1 MVRKP
6 NPKMKST
13 PLLLFALLCFF
24 CSQTAF
30 SQSCIECR
38 YLSPVFDSVTVETV
52 KFGQGPN
59 AKGET
64 QELFMDIYQP
74 YGDTM
79 TNRPV
84 AIFAFGGA
92 FITGSRDDWYVVL
105 VCEHLAKAGYV
116 VASIDYRI
124 YDGIDGMLG
133 EILTGNHMRIFFRP
147 MQDMRAA
154 VQYMKADFAELG
166 NNYNIDTSR
175 ILIGGASSGG
185 ITSMMTAYCDKESE
199 IAEMGING
207 SLAPLTAL
215 GGFYSTSGLY
225 PNYSWQSLA
234 AFNVSGAMINA
245 DWVEPGDIPLVS
257 AHGDA
262 DQVVPFKSGNL
273 GGLTAGLFDLQGS
286 YVVDSVARAKGVC
299 SYLYRM
305 EGKDHPSE
313 DFGIDYL
320 KSVVYRI
327 MLHLHPIVNGR
338 SFCCPLNVAA
348 SADDTIRYNPAAG
361 AFDVTATVANDNGN
375 AQVQWCSIACLV
387 NESAPE
393 IIVQPDTGLHYI
405 YCIAHEDACQSGQL
419 NMVKIDPTVSIRNVA
434 QEPAGDF
441 TMIPHPATDVFTLH
455 LEGYEPV
462 EKRVSIFDLSGR
474 LVLSQSIGAQVK
486 TERID
491 VRSLEAGNY
500 IIRLE
505 TKGFP
510 AQEKKLVVLK

>member
-1 MVRKP
+1 
-6 NPKMKST
+6 MKSA
-13 PLLLFALLCFF
+13 PLLLFAMLCFF
-24 CSQTAF
+24 SSQTAF
-30 SQSCIECR
+30 AQSCPECR
-38 YLSPVFDSVTVETV
+38 YLSPMFDSVTVETV

-59 AKGET
+59 AAGDM

-92 FITGSRDDWYVVL
+92 FITGSRDDWYVIL
-105 VCEHLAKAGYV
+105 VCEHLARAGYV

-133 EILTGNHMRIFFRP
+133 EILTGQHMRIFFRP

-154 VQYMKADFAELG
+154 VQYLKADFAELG

-185 ITSMMTAYCDKESE
+185 ITSMMMAYCDKESE

-207 SLAPLTAL
+207 SLAPLDDL
-215 GGFYSTSGLY
+215 GGFNSSSGLY
-225 PNYSWQSLA
+225 PSYSWQALG

-245 DWVEPGDIPLVS
+245 DWVEAGDIPLVS

-286 YVVDSVARAKGVC
+286 YIVDSVARAKGVC
-299 SYLYRM
+299 SYLYNM

-313 DFGIDYL
+313 SFGIEYL

-338 SFCCPLNVAA
+338 SFCCPLNAAA
-348 SADDTIRYNPAAG
+348 SVDDTIRYNPAVST
-361 AFDVTATVANDNGN
+361 FDVTATLANDNGN
-375 AQVQWCSIACLV
+375 AQIQWCGIPCLV
-387 NESAPE
+387 NEGTSN
-393 IIVQPDTGLHYI
+393 ITLQPDTGLHYI
-405 YCIAHEDACQSGQL
+405 YCIASEGACQSGQL
-419 NMVKIDPTVSIRNVA
+419 NMVKVDPTVSIRNMV
-434 QEPAGDF
+434 QLPSGDF
-441 TMIPHPATDVFTLH
+441 TMIPHPAADVFTLH
-455 LEGYEPV
+455 LQGYEAG
-462 EKRVSIFDLSGR
+462 EKAISIFDLSGR
-474 LVLSQSIGAQVK
+474 LVLSHPIGAYVK
-486 TERID
+486 TEAIN
-491 VRSLEAGNY
+491 VKSLDAGSY

-505 TKGFP
+505 TKGFQS
-510 AQEKKLVVLK
+510 QEKKLVVLK